1 MESKKV
7 LLWGEVRT
15 RAGMSWRCGVRKGRT
30 FPSRRTEVGNNERHL
45 GDNGDR
51 GNITPGI
58 FFPWPQGAHG
68 GRSVSPPKNVFCS
81 GAKWVEKGVAK

>member
-1 MESKKV
+1 M
-7 LLWGEVRT
+7 
-15 RAGMSWRCGVRKGRT
+15 
-30 FPSRRTEVGNNERHL
+30 VGNNERHL

-58 FFPWPQGAHG
+58 FFPWPQGAYG
-68 GRSVSPPKNVFCS
+68 GRSVSTPKNVFCS